1 MPKSANQKKK
11 LLYLQKI
18 LLEKTDDAHAMT
30 VNELKE
36 ALAARPGAV
45 DFRPGGTDCSYGKLG
60 SVHCGEMPKYR
71 SPASVGIPC
80 SVILSA
86 SRNISSEY
94 PDGSATRPS
103 GG

>member
-1 MPKSANQKKK
+1 MNNICMRCGYTWSARSKKP
-11 LLYLQKI
+11 LRCPHC
-18 LLEKTDDAHAMT
+18 KTTRWD
-30 VNELKE
+30 KE
-36 ALAARPGAV
+36 VVKDVCKRCGAEWV
-45 DFRPGGTDCSYGKLG
+45 QRG
-60 SVHCGEMPKYR
+60 GEMPKYR